1 MTTTQNPASYFD
13 LHTRGIGYMNRIREV
28 SVRKG
33 EPFMAVT
40 VACLRGNTVD
50 VEYTYIDCRVSGS
63 EAEMLVRRCIPASE
77 AGKKILVGFCI
88 GDIYPETFVYKSGNK
103 QGETGVS
110 IKGRLLRISFIKID
124 GETVYQQPPK
134 ESKSVQDEEDVA

>member
-1 MTTTQNPASYFD
+1 MTTQNQTATYFD

-40 VACLRGNTVD
+40 VACLRGNTD
-50 VEYTYIDCRVSGS
+50 DAEYTYIDCRVSGA
-63 EAEMLVRRCIPASE
+63 EAEKLVRRCMPASE
-77 AGKKILVGFCI
+77 ADKKILFGFCI
-88 GDIYPETFVYKSGNK
+88 GDIYPETFVYQSGKK

-110 IKGRLLRISFIKID
+110 IKGRLLRISFIKVD
-124 GETVYQQPPK
+124 GETVYQQPSNTADQA
-134 ESKSVQDEEDVA
+134 EAEDAS